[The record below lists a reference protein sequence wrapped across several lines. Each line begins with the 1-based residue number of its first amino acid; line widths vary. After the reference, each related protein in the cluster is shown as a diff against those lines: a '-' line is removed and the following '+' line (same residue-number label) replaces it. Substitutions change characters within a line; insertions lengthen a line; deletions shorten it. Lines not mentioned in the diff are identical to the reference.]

1 MCMYIQYIMID
12 SQDLRNSLSIY
23 SCLIHMTIEYHVF
36 FISYT
41 VQTSWL
47 EHMGI
52 YLYIEITNI
61 GESEVLWKPWWFC
74 MTRSIIATKNGSWSK
89 GFLELHVLSSV
100 LLISHVD
107 FYPHWTY
114 IQYTSTFLV
123 KRQCS
128 RSNTCCLREF
138 KYIVLLGRGAT
149 VLVCLADHPWPQAK
163 KTNIPYTWK
172 INMEHNHGG
181 LVQIIFLSKWVMAVG
196 SSR

>member
-1 MCMYIQYIMID
+1 MC
-12 SQDLRNSLSIY
+12 
-23 SCLIHMTIEYHVF
+23 F

-149 VLVCLADHPWPQAK
+149 CLGLSCRPSLTPGEK
-163 KTNIPYTWK
+163 KQTYLTPWK